1 MNVGEKIKEL
11 RESKGLNQKEFGELF
26 EPNISQATV
35 SSWERNASNPPYKHH
50 KKILSMI
57 NESYS
62 EFFGSDYIGN
72 QYGEL
77 TVVDD
82 LGGVFEKNST
92 IGRRIIVCSCSC
104 GNINN
109 YRLDGVISGSIT
121 SCGHVHDD
129 LASKKIKSFF
139 EKAHKEKGTNLK
151 LIDTNRKLVK
161 TNTSGKT
168 GVSFDKSRGKW
179 VASMRLKGKAIYIG
193 RFDKKEDAIKAR
205 LKAEEEYFVPILEK
219 HKDVFEQ

>member
-11 RESKGLNQKEFGELF
+11 RESKGLTKKEFCELF
-26 EPNISQATV
+26 EPKISITTING
-35 SSWERNASNPPYKHH
+35 WERNAYKPTYKHQN
-50 KKILSMI
+50 KILSI
-57 NESYS
+57 TNESYS
-62 EFFGSDYIGN
+62 EFFGSDYIGKK
-72 QYGEL
+72 YGEL

-82 LGGVFEKNST
+82 LGGIFEKNSSR
-92 IGRRIIVCSCSC
+92 GRRIIVCSCSC
-104 GNINN
+104 GKVDN

-121 SCGHVHDD
+121 SCGHVHDK
-129 LASKKIKSFF
+129 LSSKKIKSFF
-139 EKAHKEKGTNLK
+139 EKAHKEKGTNLN
-151 LIDTNRKLVK
+151 LINTNRKLVK

-179 VASMRLKGKAIYIG
+179 VAGIKLKGKNIYLG
-193 RFDKKEDAIKAR
+193 RYDNKEDAIKAR